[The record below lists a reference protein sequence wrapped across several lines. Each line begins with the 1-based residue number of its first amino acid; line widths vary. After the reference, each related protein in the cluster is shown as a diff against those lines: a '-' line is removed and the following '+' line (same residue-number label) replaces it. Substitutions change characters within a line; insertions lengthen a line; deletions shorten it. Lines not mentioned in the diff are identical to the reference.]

1 MKKIYQLIFMMMNV
15 LPLFAQNGGKVEL
28 KSAAQI
34 RTSYE
39 LSFLFKRDTQVFVVP
54 EGVWDIHIEAWGAEG
69 GTNTAYD
76 GSMAN
81 AGRGGYAVGT
91 LAVTP
96 GQKLHVV
103 VGGKGSSNRDASG
116 DDIIDGGFNG
126 GGKTVGRFTGSGG
139 GASDVRVSPYSLSD
153 RVIVAGGGG
162 GATFGSMF
170 DSDTIIHPAVS
181 AGGDGGG
188 LTGEDGQDIFDLHY
202 EAWVYGGKGGTQS
215 AGGAKGI
222 APIVYSGNPEK
233 GAFGIGGGGLYSTP
247 YHTAGGGGGWYG
259 GGSGAGNAGAGGGS
273 SYVGG
278 VTDAYT
284 APGIKEENGM
294 VMITMSTNLVFY
306 ATAGDCGTTVTYN
319 DPSEFKALYVYHQID
334 DSGYS
339 NGDFFPVGTTE
350 QIYAG
355 RNSFTFD
362 PDTVK
367 LSVTVLDT
375 ISPEAKCKDVTIYL
389 DEEGTASID
398 GELDIDY
405 GSPDPLEPVGFSSSL
420 VMDAE
425 QDIDDGS
432 FDACGIRSLLVSR
445 KSFVCSSVGPNVVTL
460 KVIDNNG
467 NVSTCT
473 STVTVADDMPP
484 EAKCKNITISLDE
497 DGMASIA
504 ADDIDNG
511 SSDVCGIGSFSLS
524 QNSFNCSS
532 VGTNLVTLKATDNNG
547 NTSTCTSTVT
557 VVDEIQPEARCKDIT
572 VYLDEDGIA
581 SIAAEDID
589 NGSSDACGI
598 STFSLN
604 KSSFDVDFLGNN
616 PVVLTVADYHGNS
629 SGCESTVTVLDTISV
644 EEPPVL
650 VSPLPDQTAEIG
662 SILKIPLD
670 SPSEGIF
677 DDENDDELTF
687 AVEEEGTGTLPE
699 WITLVNDTLFLEPS
713 VSDTGCVVLVIT
725 ATNDAGVAANDTF
738 EVCTEESVVGIDDL
752 GKGKFEV
759 LMYPNPSRG
768 KVNLEM
774 STKFDDIQLTVT
786 NIIGQMVIQQNYP
799 AMERVVFDMSGKK
812 SGTYFVRIG
821 IGDSYL
827 VRKLVVE

>member
-1 MKKIYQLIFMMMNV
+1 MEKIYQLIFMMMNV
-15 LPLFAQNGGKVEL
+15 LPLFAQNGGNVEL

-126 GGKTVGRFTGSGG
+126 GGKTVGRSTGSGG

-162 GATFGSMF
+162 GATFSSMF

-259 GGSGAGNAGAGGGS
+259 GGSGAGSAGAGGGS

-284 APGIKEENGM
+284 VPGLKEENGM

-319 DPSEFKALYVYHQID
+319 DPSEFKALYVYQQID
-334 DSGYS
+334 DSGYA

-375 ISPEAKCKDVTIYL
+375 ISPEAKCKDITIYL

-405 GSPDPLEPVGFSSSL
+405 GSPDPLEPIEFSSSL

-425 QDIDDGS
+425 QDIDNGS

-445 KSFVCSSVGPNVVTL
+445 KSFGCSSVGPNVVTL
-460 KVIDNNG
+460 KVADNNG
-467 NVSTCT
+467 NVSTCN
-473 STVTVADDMPP
+473 STVTVLDEIPP
-484 EAKCKNITISLDE
+484 EAKCKDITIYLDE
-497 DGMASIA
+497 AGMASIGTE
-504 ADDIDNG
+504 DIDNG
-511 SSDVCGIGSFSLS
+511 SSDVCGISSL
-524 QNSFNCSS
+524 
-532 VGTNLVTLKATDNNG
+532 
-547 NTSTCTSTVT
+547 
-557 VVDEIQPEARCKDIT
+557 
-572 VYLDEDGIA
+572 
-581 SIAAEDID
+581 
-589 NGSSDACGI
+589 
-598 STFSLN
+598 SLN
-604 KSSFDVDFLGNN
+604 KSSFGVDFLGDN
-616 PVVLTVADYHGNS
+616 PVVLTITDNHGNS
-629 SGCESTVTVLDTISV
+629 SSCESSVTVLDTFSV

-650 VSPLPDQTAEIG
+650 VNPVPDQTAEVG
-662 SILKIPLD
+662 SVLKIPLN
-670 SPSEGIF
+670 SPSGEIF

-687 AVEEEGTGTLPE
+687 AVEEEGIGTLPE
-699 WITLVNDTLFLEPS
+699 WITLENDTLFLEPS

-725 ATNDAGVAANDTF
+725 ATNYAGVAANDTF

-759 LMYPNPSRG
+759 LMYPNPTRG

-774 STKFDDIQLTVT
+774 STKYHDIQLAVI
-786 NIIGQMVIQQNYP
+786 NIIGQMVMQQNYP
-799 AMERVVFDMSGKK
+799 AMERIVFDMSGKK
-812 SGTYFVRIG
+812 AGTYFVKID
-821 IGDSYL
+821 IGDNHV
-827 VRKLVVE
+827 VRKLIVD